1 MPTAILTIDASPLA
15 GIARRLQAVDVDR
28 REPLEA
34 IGAAWETTTRE
45 RFATGKAPD
54 GTPWK
59 PSLRVKEHGGKTLV
73 LEGERGGLLGSITHR
88 VDGDSVQVGTNK
100 VYGRIHQFGGTI
112 QRQGAH
118 AVPLILPSEGA
129 VGAQVRGVVQIPAR
143 PYLGANEADYENWTE
158 ILEGFLVD
166 RTGGEVA

>member
-15 GIARRLQAVDVDR
+15 EIARRLQAVDADR

-73 LEGERGGLLGSITHR
+73 LEGERGGLLGSITHQ

-112 QRQGAH
+112 QRRGAH
-118 AVPLILPSEGA
+118 AVPLHLPGGRDLSG
-129 VGAQVRGVVQIPAR
+129 GVVQIPAR
-143 PYLGANEADYENWTE
+143 PYLGVNEADYENWTE
-158 ILEGFLVD
+158 ILEGFLAEK
-166 RTGGEVA
+166 TGGAA